1 MGERGTQSAREVA
14 AIVLLDDNF
23 RTITDAIAEGRQLF
37 VNLQMA
43 FIFLLLVHLPLVLS
57 AAVVPILNNPILFLP
72 VHIVLLELLIHPIAM
87 LAFQQSPGLHEL
99 KSIPREGPTHFF
111 SQRTWLRVTGGG
123 LLLAAMLV
131 GAFEHATQGGAS
143 VEHARSLVLI
153 MLAAWSAAITVGLN
167 QATRGAGL
175 VVPVV
180 ASLAIASVAHLPWV
194 SAFVHLEPLHVADWV
209 LVIATSFVAAGFAS
223 FARASLYAKVG
234 PAEPA
239 AA

>member
-1 MGERGTQSAREVA
+1 
-14 AIVLLDDNF
+14 
-23 RTITDAIAEGRQLF
+23 
-37 VNLQMA
+37 
-43 FIFLLLVHLPLVLS
+43 
-57 AAVVPILNNPILFLP
+57 VVPILNNPILFLP

-111 SQRTWLRVTGGG
+111 SQRTWLRVTGAG

-180 ASLAIASVAHLPWV
+180 ASLAIAGVAHLPWV